1 MCKNWVKTTTSF
13 AITSLKKITLLKL
26 VMKYI
31 LNKNVVSI
39 GSILR
44 QPCFFTPHLLL
55 RFVSEGFTYQDIH
68 YRSTLNGTENMNHQG
83 TDHAFLGLQETSAIT
98 ETILPSFL

>member
-1 MCKNWVKTTTSF
+1 
-13 AITSLKKITLLKL
+13 
-26 VMKYI
+26 MKYI

-44 QPCFFTPHLLL
+44 QPCIFIPHLLL
-55 RFVSEGFTYQDIH
+55 RYVSEGFTYQDIH
-68 YRSTLNGTENMNHQG
+68 YSSTLNRTENMKPQG
-83 TDHAFLGLQETSAIT
+83 TDNAFLGLQETSAIT

>member
-31 LNKNVVSI
+31 LNKNVTSI
-39 GSILR
+39 GNILR
-44 QPCFFTPHLLL
+44 QLCIFTLHLLL
-55 RFVSEGFTYQDIH
+55 RYVSVGFTYQDIH
-68 YRSTLNGTENMNHQG
+68 YRSTLNRTENMKSQG
-83 TDHAFLGLQETSAIT
+83 TDNAFLGLQETSAIT
-98 ETILPSFL
+98 ETILPSFN